1 MNHSFCEN
9 TIFCQQCQLAQLD
22 QETES
27 ALNGWTQDEIES
39 ETMGVTLKVVAYWA
53 QQNFRLHPHK
63 DRGACK
69 IFLAKTYVEQYYFT
83 SENLLPKFFVIIYE
97 PSSED
102 SDIDI

>member
-1 MNHSFCEN
+1 
-9 TIFCQQCQLAQLD
+9 
-22 QETES
+22 
-27 ALNGWTQDEIES
+27 
-39 ETMGVTLKVVAYWA
+39 MGVTLKVVAYWA
-53 QQNFRLHPHK
+53 QQNFRLHPQK

-102 SDIDI
+102 SDIHI